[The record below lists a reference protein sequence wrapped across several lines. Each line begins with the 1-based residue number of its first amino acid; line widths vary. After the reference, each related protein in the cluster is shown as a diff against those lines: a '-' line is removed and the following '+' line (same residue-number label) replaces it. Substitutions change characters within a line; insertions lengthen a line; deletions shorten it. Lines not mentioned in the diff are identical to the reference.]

1 MTELPQAI
9 RDYLDAPSA
18 AGFTPDAVVTD
29 DGRTYR
35 GTEEID
41 GWLHRAATEYQYT
54 ATLTGVSHAAG
65 EWTVTQ
71 HLTGNF
77 PGGEVELHYR
87 FRLRGERIAALTIA
101 P

>member
-1 MTELPQAI
+1 MAELPPAI
-9 RDYLDAPSA
+9 RDYLAGPSA

-35 GTEEID
+35 GRDEID
-41 GWLHRAATEYQYT
+41 GWLRRAATEYQYT
-54 ATLTGVSHAAG
+54 ATLMGVSPAAG

-71 HLTGNF
+71 HLTGEF
-77 PGGEVELHYR
+77 PGGEVDLSYR
-87 FRLRGERIAALTIA
+87 FRLRGERIAVLTIA